1 MRVVGVLLLPLLALL
16 PAGCMPAGGARV
28 PVILANSEVRVVA
41 TKAGDREY
49 SVLVSVPP
57 GPPPANGWPVIYT
70 LDGAGTFATM
80 AAANTQQ
87 AGRTGMTGV
96 VPAVVVGIAYPTANG
111 WDNGRRQAD
120 LTPPGAEEFHAFL
133 ETILKPEIER
143 TLPIDRRRQA
153 LFGHSLSGLFVLHA
167 LFNHPGGF
175 QRYVAASPSIW
186 WNGGAILRDA
196 ERFVALPPEMRGDAR
211 LLLTVGEYE
220 QTVEPTRSDIEGT
233 EKQRQ
238 RRMVDN
244 ARDLSQRLQQA
255 GLDAGFVVFPQENH
269 GSVIPAAISRAVRFA
284 ASGG

>member
-1 MRVVGVLLLPLLALL
+1 MRMAAVLLLSLPVLL

-28 PVILANSEVRVVA
+28 PVVLANSDVRGV
-41 TKAGDREY
+41 GDY
-49 SVLVSVPP
+49 TVLVFVPP
-57 GPPPANGWPVIYT
+57 GPPPAAGWPVIYA
-70 LDGAGTFATM
+70 LDGASTFATM
-80 AAANTQQ
+80 AAANAQQ
-87 AGRTGMTGV
+87 AGRTGANGV

-120 LTPPGAEEFHAFL
+120 LTAPGAEVFHTFL
-133 ETILKPEIER
+133 ETTLKPEIER
-143 TLPIDRRRQA
+143 TLPIDPRRQA

-175 QRYVAASPSIW
+175 QRYIATSPSIW
-186 WNGGAILRDA
+186 WDDRAILRDA
-196 ERFVALPPEMRGDAR
+196 DRFLALPSETRGDAK

-220 QTVEPTRSDIEGT
+220 QTIEPTRSDMEGA
-233 EKQRQ
+233 EKLRR

-244 ARDLSQRLQQA
+244 ARALSQRLQQA
-255 GLDAGFVVFPQENH
+255 GVDAAFVLFPQENH